1 MSRILA
7 LPLDGGGTV
16 LVEAAAGE
24 ETGIDRVGRLGDAI
38 RDSAETLQHALS
50 RVRPAVAAVFGS
62 MRTLPEPPEKICVE
76 FGIRLT
82 AEAGVVVARA
92 SSEAN
97 FTVTLEWT
105 TPREAD
111 AAG

>member
-1 MSRILA
+1 MSRIVA
-7 LPLDGGGTV
+7 VPLDGGVSV
-16 LVEAAAGE
+16 LVEAAEGE
-24 ETGIDRVGRLGDAI
+24 ETGIDRVSRLGDAV
-38 RDSAETLQHALS
+38 RDSAETLQQALT

-62 MRTLPEPPEKICVE
+62 MRTLPEPPEKISVE

-92 SSEAN
+92 STEAN

-105 TPREAD
+105 VPRDAD
-111 AAG
+111 PS